1 MLPLGKGGKMI
12 LKSMNPIFGGWNGRA
27 TIHTNPSM
35 SSKRNP
41 VLLIDGEPISP
52 QETALAELDVVKANK
67 RELELLKKG
76 GYIK

>member
-1 MLPLGKGGKMI
+1 MI
-12 LKSMNPIFGGWNGRA
+12 LESRNPIFGGWNGRA
-27 TIHTNPSM
+27 TIHSDPAM
-35 SSKRNP
+35 SSQRNP
-41 VLLIDGEPISP
+41 ILLIDGEPISP

>member
-1 MLPLGKGGKMI
+1 MI
-12 LKSMNPIFGGWNGRA
+12 LISKNPIFGGWNGMA
-27 TIHTNPSM
+27 TIQKSPPVSGQKNPI
-35 SSKRNP
+35 
-41 VLLIDGEPISP
+41 LFIDGKPISP

>member
-1 MLPLGKGGKMI
+1 MI
-12 LKSMNPIFGGWNGRA
+12 LISKNPVFGSWNGRA
-27 TIHTNPSM
+27 TIRTDPAM
-35 SSKRNP
+35 SSQRNP
-41 VLLIDGEPISP
+41 ILTIDGKPISP

>member
-1 MLPLGKGGKMI
+1 MFLISK
-12 LKSMNPIFGGWNGRA
+12 NPVFGGWNGRA
-27 TIHTNPSM
+27 TIRKDPAM
-35 SSKRNP
+35 SSQGNP
-41 VLLIDGEPISP
+41 ILIIDGKPISP

>member
-1 MLPLGKGGKMI
+1 MI
-12 LKSMNPIFGGWNGRA
+12 LKSMNPVFAGWNGRA
-27 TIHTNPSM
+27 TIEKNLPVSGQ
-35 SSKRNP
+35 KNP
-41 VLLIDGEPISP
+41 VLLIDGKPISP